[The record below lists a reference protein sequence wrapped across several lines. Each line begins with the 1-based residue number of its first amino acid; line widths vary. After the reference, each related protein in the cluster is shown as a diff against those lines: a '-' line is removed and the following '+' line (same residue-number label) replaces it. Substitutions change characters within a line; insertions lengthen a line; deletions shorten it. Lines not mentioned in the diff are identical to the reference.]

1 VETASAIGRG
11 PGTNMDRAMPTRAH
25 PSRAFRLSLVNQL
38 VLLLVAAV
46 LLAVTVLGGAVAW
59 NLRAGFS
66 DYLRQQDEDWLN
78 RFVEVASE
86 AVSQQGLDAVSGGMG
101 RLRPLFEAVAP
112 SDGSAPRPPRG
123 EAGPG
128 AGPDRGPGLRPD
140 RPPPG
145 PPGAPPP
152 AARRLSQRVSIVD
165 LQGQPLSGR
174 ALQPHEVA
182 ARRDIVVK
190 GLPVATVLLFRAPP
204 ATQEVDAAFLA
215 RQYQGILGTAALLL
229 LLAVV
234 GAVWVGRRWLRPIQ
248 QAQQAA
254 RQIAEG
260 ALDVR
265 LAPRGN
271 DELADLAHD
280 INAMA
285 ASLQQLEA
293 SRRRWLAELSHEMRT
308 PLAVLRGE
316 VEALVDGVRPV
327 TPTALASLQE
337 EVARVTRLV
346 EDFHQLALSDLRAL
360 PCNFSALQPQPLLQR
375 ALDRV
380 AVRAQASGLR
390 LSLQTDA
397 DAAVATAHWDPQRM
411 EQLLSNLL
419 ENSLRYTDAPGQ
431 VQVQLALAGAQQ
443 LQICVQDSAPG
454 VPEADLPRLF
464 EPLYRADPSRSRRSG
479 GSGLGLAICLAIVRS
494 HGGQL
499 LAQRSPLGGLRLVA
513 TLPLHPA
520 GAV

>member
-1 VETASAIGRG
+1 MA
-11 PGTNMDRAMPTRAH
+11 RAMPTRAL
-25 PSRAFRLSLVNQL
+25 RLSLVNQL

-46 LLAVTVLGGAVAW
+46 LLAVTVLGAAVAW

-66 DYLRQQDEDWLN
+66 DYLRQQDQDWLD
-78 RFVEVASE
+78 RFAEVASA
-86 AVSQQGLDAVSGGMG
+86 AVAQQGLDAISGGVG
-101 RLRPLFEAVAP
+101 RLRPLFEAVSP
-112 SDGSAPRPPRG
+112 SDGSAPRP
-123 EAGPG
+123 GP
-128 AGPDRGPGLRPD
+128 GPGLRPD

-152 AARRLSQRVSIVD
+152 GARRISQRVTIVD
-165 LQGQPLSGR
+165 LQGRLLAGR
-174 ALQPHEVA
+174 ALQPHEVSA
-182 ARRDIVVK
+182 QQVILLDGR
-190 GLPVATVLLFRAPP
+190 PVAQVLLFRGAP
-204 ATQEVDAAFLA
+204 ATKEIDTAFLA
-215 RQYQGILGTAALLL
+215 RQYRGILGTAALLL

-248 QAQQAA
+248 QAQHAA

-271 DELADLAHD
+271 NELADLAND

-316 VEALVDGVRPV
+316 VEALLDGVRPL
-327 TPTALASLQE
+327 TPAALASLQE

-360 PCNFSALQPQPLLQR
+360 PCSFALLQPQPLLQQ

-380 AVRAQASGLR
+380 APRAQAAGLH
-390 LSLQTDA
+390 LSLQV
-397 DAAVATAHWDPQRM
+397 DAAAAGATARWDRQRM

-431 VQVQLALAGAQQ
+431 VQLQLGRAGTDQ

-454 VPEADLPRLF
+454 VPDAGLPRLF

-479 GSGLGLAICLAIVRS
+479 GSGLGLAICQAIVRS

-499 LAQRSPLGGLRLVA
+499 TAQRSPLGGLRLVA
-513 TLPLHPA
+513 TLPLQPA
-520 GAV
+520 GPA